1 MSPSDEAR
9 TRPSPRPS
17 LGGPLRKLALLCA
30 CLPAVALAGDLSE
43 QEQRGKRI
51 YFTGESPSQADLVAL
66 VGPARTETPAA
77 IVPCVNCH
85 GVDGRGES
93 EADLPEG
100 VALVGAERT
109 EVPASVLP
117 CNNCHGPDGRGLVE
131 DAPTEGVAAADL
143 RWATLAEPTGD
154 DPPNGRKRPAYDEP
168 LLRRAITR
176 GVDPAGNPMHTAM
189 PRYRLTMRDSED
201 LIAYIR
207 RLGSDPEPPPAPL
220 R

>member
-100 VALVGAERT
+100 VA
-109 EVPASVLP
+109 P
-117 CNNCHGPDGRGLVE
+117 
-131 DAPTEGVAAADL
+131 ADL